1 MEGVWGRMH
10 IIYICVWLSP
20 FAVHLKL
27 PQHCLLI
34 GYLPIQNKKFKK
46 KKKRSSNKKNGW
58 ARAAFTLGC
67 FSGLVRTAGFTWIP
81 ALISS
86 HPRLWPAPQE
96 ELFSGVLFTP
106 GASWWAFLFPI
117 FFLFTQNLQTSRTS
131 NWLWERLSMFSRKV
145 EASKG
150 KWPPSAW
157 GQQRYLEARSHLSAL
172 LGNLI
177 MNVRVFSLTVN

>member
-131 NWLWERLSMFSRKV
+131 NWLWERLSNFLLDIPLLNGISRRKLDIWFWRR
-145 EASKG
+145 EMKRKNIA
-150 KWPPSAW
+150 
-157 GQQRYLEARSHLSAL
+157 LEGCGHLS
-172 LGNLI
+172 N
-177 MNVRVFSLTVN
+177 T